1 MSEAKTLVKAQ
12 RILNHI
18 DSNRKSLIQKYPR
31 LASQVNEI
39 KSEVAKNFKEHVEK
53 AISSLEN
60 KGCHVIVAA
69 DSANAQ
75 QQVLK
80 ILAGSRQVAISKNPI
95 FSEIGLRDFLKAN
108 GVEVKNTD
116 LGERLVGTA
125 IDVHPWIATLNKE
138 ITDQA
143 MVVQVKDEIKRTVA
157 NLEYGITGAEAIV
170 EQNGTITLLE
180 SEGNVRFTS
189 NLPYNHIVVAGMD
202 KIVPTLED
210 ALTVC
215 RTMSIYGLGKDMLS
229 YISFI
234 NGPSRTADIEFK
246 MVQGMHGPKEVYV
259 ILIDN
264 GRLAA
269 AEGGKG
275 DLLKCLHCGS
285 CLVNCPKYLT
295 EGLEWGYRYTGKR
308 MKVLTAFL
316 EGVHTT
322 ETTDCGDCRKCN
334 ELCPVGIQV

>member
-1 MSEAKTLVKAQ
+1 MSEAKTTVKAQ
-12 RILNHI
+12 RILKNI
-18 DSNRKSLIQKYPR
+18 DSNRNNLIQKYPR

-39 KSEVAKNFKEHVEK
+39 KSEVVKNFKEHVEK

-69 DSANAQ
+69 DSASAQ

-80 ILAGSRQVAISKNPI
+80 ILAGNKQVAISKNPI
-95 FSEIGLRDFLKAN
+95 FSEIGLRDFLMAN

-116 LGERLVGTA
+116 LGERLAGTA

-143 MVVQVKDEIKRTVA
+143 LVAQVKDEIKRTVS
-157 NLEYGITGAEAIV
+157 NLDYGITGAEAIV

-189 NLPYNHIVVAGMD
+189 NLPYNHIVVVGMD

-269 AEGGKG
+269 AESEKG
-275 DLLKCLHCGS
+275 DLLKCLSCGS
-285 CLVNCPKYLT
+285 CLVNCPNYLT
-295 EGLEWGYRYTGKR
+295 EGLERGYRYTGKR
-308 MKVLTAFL
+308 MRVLTAFL
-316 EGVHTT
+316 EGVPIT